1 MRTSSYNIIVKVD
14 DDAGRYALLN
24 SYTHAFDIVNQNVY
38 RYLKNEGSDC
48 DISDET
54 KKKLVKRGYI
64 TSLSKEDERELVK
77 RLLDKIYDEVRLKN
91 FGFHFI
97 ISYDCNLRC
106 VYCYEDP
113 ILNGCACLPKCRISK
128 EQVDKAYEII
138 IEKDKDKTGRKT
150 IHLYG
155 GEPFL
160 VENYEMLEYIVQKG
174 KELGY
179 VFSVTS
185 NGYDLDKYIDYLEE
199 NSKIFSFQITI
210 DGVEDIH
217 NERKPHYRN
226 KDSFAKITSNVDSL
240 LKLGISV
247 SIRINTDPYTMER
260 VDELFMYFQEK
271 GWFQYEK
278 FKPYCALLRKEVPIR
293 GGKDLSKEMF
303 TQSEFYRIF
312 LEKGINEKSGG
323 AFTCQ
328 DYDIQSMLNRL
339 LLGKSVR
346 YKSNFCGAQ
355 TGSIIFDP
363 LGDIYSCWDVVG
375 QKEQRVGRYIP
386 NFILEEGFADKWF
399 NSRISEHKCLNCKYV
414 FFCGGGCFANAM
426 RLNGKAQSGECND
439 FPRLFRY
446 GMQQIYNEK
455 IQKGIDES

>member
-14 DDAGRYALLN
+14 DDTGRYALLN

-38 RYLKNEGSDC
+38 QYLKNEGSDC

-113 ILNGCACLPKCRISK
+113 ILNGCACLPKCRITK

-185 NGYDLDKYIDYLEE
+185 NGYDLDKYMDYLEE
-199 NSKIFSFQITI
+199 NSKI
-210 DGVEDIH
+210 
-217 NERKPHYRN
+217 P
-226 KDSFAKITSNVDSL
+226 
-240 LKLGISV
+240 
-247 SIRINTDPYTMER
+247 
-260 VDELFMYFQEK
+260 
-271 GWFQYEK
+271 
-278 FKPYCALLRKEVPIR
+278 
-293 GGKDLSKEMF
+293 
-303 TQSEFYRIF
+303 
-312 LEKGINEKSGG
+312 
-323 AFTCQ
+323 
-328 DYDIQSMLNRL
+328 
-339 LLGKSVR
+339 
-346 YKSNFCGAQ
+346 
-355 TGSIIFDP
+355 
-363 LGDIYSCWDVVG
+363 
-375 QKEQRVGRYIP
+375 
-386 NFILEEGFADKWF
+386 
-399 NSRISEHKCLNCKYV
+399 
-414 FFCGGGCFANAM
+414 
-426 RLNGKAQSGECND
+426 
-439 FPRLFRY
+439 
-446 GMQQIYNEK
+446 
-455 IQKGIDES
+455 

>member
-113 ILNGCACLPKCRISK
+113 ILNGCACLPKGRISK

-138 IEKDKDKTGRKT
+138 VEKDKNKTGKKKV

-160 VENYEMLEYIVQKG
+160 ASNREMVEYIVEKG
-174 KELGY
+174 KNLGY
-179 VFSVTS
+179 AFSVTS
-185 NGYDLDKYIDYLEE
+185 NGYDLDKYLDFLEV
-199 NSKIFSFQITI
+199 NSKIFSFQITL
-210 DGVEDIH
+210 DGIAEIQ
-217 NERKPHYRN
+217 NKRKPHYRN
-226 KDSFAKITSNVDSL
+226 KDSFERISANIDSL
-240 LKLGISV
+240 LKLGILISV
-247 SIRINTDPYTMER
+247 RINTDTSTVER
-260 VDELFMYFQEK
+260 IPELLDFFFDK
-271 GWFQYEK
+271 
-278 FKPYCALLRKEVPIR
+278 R
-293 GGKDLSKEMF
+293 GDANDEMF
-303 TQSEFYRIF
+303 ISNLEQSLLPFCRR
-312 LEKGINEKSGG
+312 LEANEELKSW
-323 AFTCQ
+323 A
-328 DYDIQSMLNRL
+328 
-339 LLGKSVR
+339 
-346 YKSNFCGAQ
+346 
-355 TGSIIFDP
+355 
-363 LGDIYSCWDVVG
+363 
-375 QKEQRVGRYIP
+375 
-386 NFILEEGFADKWF
+386 
-399 NSRISEHKCLNCKYV
+399 
-414 FFCGGGCFANAM
+414 
-426 RLNGKAQSGECND
+426 
-439 FPRLFRY
+439 
-446 GMQQIYNEK
+446 EK
-455 IQKGIDES
+455 IELCFCSGVPWVEIRELENLLNKMANELYAKEFSETIEIKLLK